1 MRPCYAKIYLK
12 FNGANQQHP
21 IGGIFMKKLKF
32 LVLLL
37 CLGIIAVSPAYSAQI
52 GGKALGD
59 VDDVVKEATHGSL
72 EIPKHSIM
80 LLKAGEIND
89 NNSYLQSNIMTLNYE
104 GETATKTLQVLS
116 NQGKIVDPL
125 KGTTV
130 TERNLYGLEHKVTR
144 YEGGIQTVP
153 VMNLTPVVS
162 RRSYNGKKVVM
173 WNTTNED
180 SFKAYFAALQNNSG
194 GIPISTILQH

>member
-1 MRPCYAKIYLK
+1 MIK
-12 FNGANQQHP
+12 F
-21 IGGIFMKKLKF
+21 ISYFSISKGGIFMHKLK
-32 LVLLL
+32 LSLLLL
-37 CLGIIAVSPAYSAQI
+37 CLGIISAFPAHGAQI

-80 LLKAGEIND
+80 LLKAGEVNG
-89 NNSYLQSNIMTLNYE
+89 NNSYLQTNIMTLNHE
-104 GETATKTLQVLS
+104 AALGMKSLQVLG

-125 KGTTV
+125 IKTEKFEQTWDFSGFV
-130 TERNLYGLEHKVTR
+130 TK

-162 RRSYNGKKVVM
+162 RKSYNGKKVVM
-173 WNTTNED
+173 WNTTNEN
-180 SFKAYFAALQNNSG
+180 SFKAYFAALQNSRG
-194 GIPISTILQH
+194 VLTMIVLHS

>member
-1 MRPCYAKIYLK
+1 M
-12 FNGANQQHP
+12 H
-21 IGGIFMKKLKF
+21 KLK
-32 LVLLL
+32 LSLLLL
-37 CLGIIAVSPAYSAQI
+37 CLGIISAFPAHGAQI

-80 LLKAGEIND
+80 LLKAGEVNG

-194 GIPISTILQH
+194 GGYRF